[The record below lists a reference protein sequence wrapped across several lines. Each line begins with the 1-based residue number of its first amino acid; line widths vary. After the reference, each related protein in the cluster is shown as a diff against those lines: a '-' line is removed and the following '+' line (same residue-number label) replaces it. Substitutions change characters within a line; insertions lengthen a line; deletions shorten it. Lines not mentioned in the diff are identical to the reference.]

1 MMIPEPEALYPK
13 AMELLHLTLP
23 VSERDSLSCTMI
35 LA

>member
-1 MMIPEPEALYPK
+1 MLPDPEALYPK